1 MSVVDNA
8 GTRELLHEAG
18 LMPTADSTPATSRQE
33 IPPQKAEVDSDA
45 KNDRDEI
52 LFNDEGPNAN
62 SNVSS
67 EDSIK
72 PINLGPSPRVSIT
85 LRIRIVFST

>member
-1 MSVVDNA
+1 MSVVDNT

-18 LMPTADSTPATSRQE
+18 LMLTEDSTPATSRQE
-33 IPPQKAEVDSDA
+33 ILPQKAEVDSGA

-52 LFNDEGPNAN
+52 LFNNAGLSAN

-67 EDSIK
+67 EDSIE
-72 PINLGPSPRVSIT
+72 SID
-85 LRIRIVFST
+85 VGSTSVRLFY